1 MRLFSKKNTKR
12 VSAREHSTLVQAEH
26 AELSVIS
33 SAVDLLPPPDDFLLD
48 LFICAADKARNIDL
62 SWIEQR
68 CSNPSQSKYVQ
79 QWPGEHYR
87 LLSALVRC
95 TNAKKVVEVGTHIG
109 LGALSLMA
117 KDVSVITY
125 DIVPW
130 DEFPNTALLT
140 DDFKNGLEQRVGD
153 LSDRKYFETQISVL
167 TEAEILFIDGPKDG
181 IFEPKLAEYLVSEL
195 AGSGKL
201 VIWDDIRVMTMVD
214 AWRRIPVAKLDATSI
229 GHWSGT
235 GFMHFT

>member
-1 MRLFSKKNTKR
+1 MRLFGNRNTKI
-12 VSAREHSTLVQAEH
+12 VAAREHSTLVQAEH

-33 SAVDLLPPPDDFLLD
+33 SAVDLLPPTDDFLLD
-48 LFICAADKARNIDL
+48 LFICAADKARKIDL

-68 CSNPSQSKYVQ
+68 CSNPAQSKYVQ

-87 LLSALVRC
+87 LLSALVQC

-117 KDVSVITY
+117 KDASVITY

-130 DEFPNTALLT
+130 DEFPDTALLT
-140 DDFKNGLEQRVGD
+140 DDFENGLEQRIGD
-153 LSDRKYFETQISVL
+153 LSDRRYFKTQISAL
-167 TEAEILFIDGPKDG
+167 AEAEILFIDGPKDG
-181 IFEPKLAEYLVSEL
+181 IFEPKLAEYLVGEF
-195 AGSGKL
+195 AGSGKF
-201 VIWDDIRVMTMVD
+201 VVWDDIRVMTMVD

>member
-1 MRLFSKKNTKR
+1 M
-12 VSAREHSTLVQAEH
+12 QAEH

-33 SAVDLLPPPDDFLLD
+33 SAVDLLPATDDFLLD
-48 LFICAADKARNIDL
+48 LFICSADKARHIDL
-62 SWIEQR
+62 SWVEQR
-68 CSNPSQSKYVQ
+68 CSNPAQSKYVQ

-87 LLSALVRC
+87 LLAALVQC
-95 TNAKKVVEVGTHIG
+95 TNAKNVVEVGTHIG

-117 KDVSVITY
+117 KDVSVLTY

-130 DEFPNTALLT
+130 DEFPDTALLVK
-140 DDFKNGLEQRVGD
+140 DFENGLEQRIGD
-153 LSDRKYFETQISVL
+153 LSDRRYFKTQIPVL
-167 TEAEILFIDGPKDG
+167 AEAEILFIDGPKDG
-181 IFEPKLAEYLVSEL
+181 IFEPKLAEYLVSEF
-195 AGSGKL
+195 AGTGKF
-201 VIWDDIRVMTMVD
+201 VVWDDIRVMTMVD